1 MAMTGKIR
9 TLLLTGRNNHDWT
22 RSAPFCRDLLR
33 RSGLFDVTMTE
44 RPWEVL
50 ADAAALRGVQLFFLD
65 WNDRAESVGAQA
77 RANFEAA
84 VSDGAG
90 VCILHAADNAFPGW
104 VEFEKMV
111 GQLWRQGTSHGRFH
125 EFPVTFVDRDHPI
138 TQGLADYRTTDEL
151 YHNLI
156 HMHGVTCHVL
166 ATAFSST
173 ESGGTGKQE
182 PVHVV
187 MQYGGGRVF
196 HQVLGHVWPGNPNLI
211 AFENEGFQR
220 VTLRACEWTAA
231 GKVTL

>member
-1 MAMTGKIR
+1 MATIK
-9 TLLLTGRNNHDWT
+9 TLLLSGANNHDWT
-22 RSAPFCRDLLR
+22 MSSPFIRNLLEQTGRFEVTVTENPSAMLEDAKA
-33 RSGLFDVTMTE
+33 
-44 RPWEVL
+44 L
-50 ADAAALRGVQLFFLD
+50 AGCSLIFMDYNGPEWSAKAKAH
-65 WNDRAESVGAQA
+65 
-77 RANFEAA
+77 FEAA
-84 VSDGAG
+84 VAGGAG
-90 VCILHAADNAFPGW
+90 LVVMHAADNAFTGW

-151 YHNLI
+151 YHNLV
-156 HMHGVTCHVL
+156 HMHNVKCHVL

-196 HQVLGHVWPGNPNLI
+196 HQVLGHVWPGNPNMV
-211 AFENEGFQR
+211 AFENEGFKR
-220 VTLRACEWTAA
+220 VTLRACEWAAA